1 MLTVYFKLI
10 ITIHCPCAYA
20 MNCILDI
27 ASYSPHQSLK
37 ASHVSFRMNCS

>member
-10 ITIHCPCAYA
+10 ITIHCLCAYA

-27 ASYSPHQSLK
+27 AIAVAYI
-37 ASHVSFRMNCS
+37 SH